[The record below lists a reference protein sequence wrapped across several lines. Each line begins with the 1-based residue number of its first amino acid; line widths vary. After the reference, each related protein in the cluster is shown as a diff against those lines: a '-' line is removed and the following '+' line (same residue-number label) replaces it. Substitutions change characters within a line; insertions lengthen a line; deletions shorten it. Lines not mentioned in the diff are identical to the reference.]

1 MATSMNKKN
10 EVSIST
16 KRRRHVVLRNAFTVI
31 GLAVAIA
38 GIITA
43 KAGIF
48 FVIAYGQ
55 DLNPPTTG
63 KTSPHVTSTFGPN
76 IPGRANGSST
86 IGNGTQ
92 GNFSNSIA
100 GQANGPK

>member
-1 MATSMNKKN
+1 MNKKN

-16 KRRRHVVLRNAFTVI
+16 KRRRHVDLANAFSAMT
-31 GLAVAIA
+31 LAAIA
-38 GIITA
+38 LIITA
-43 KAGIF
+43 KADT

-76 IPGRANGSST
+76 IPERANGSST
-86 IGNGTQ
+86 ISNVTQ
-92 GNFSNSIA
+92 GNVSTSTAAADGNA
-100 GQANGPK
+100 PK